1 MSWKTEVQ
9 FSRVLEKQGGSLS
22 HEPSSLSWF
31 LHLLVGDFRDTS
43 DKNLCEQ
50 KTHRVVRNNLLLQ
63 KTAVLGCS
71 CASSVYR
78 TDVGVFWASFVVL
91 GEVSAWWF
99 ESWQRHRNIPS
110 DRQDRADVL
119 FWIALL
125 QSWFDAVLL
134 LVLPQCGCLAGMISH
149 SPCWDLSCLSVYRF
163 IISIIFWLLSRASSF
178 GCIQGRR
185 MWKTA

>member
-50 KTHRVVRNNLLLQ
+50 KTHHVVRNNLLLQ
-63 KTAVLGCS
+63 KTAALGCV

-125 QSWFDAVLL
+125 QAGLTLCYFWF
-134 LVLPQCGCLAGMISH
+134 
-149 SPCWDLSCLSVYRF
+149 CLSVDTWLGWSPTVLVETYPVYRYTD
-163 IISIIFWLLSRASSF
+163 L
-178 GCIQGRR
+178 
-185 MWKTA
+185 